1 MLTSPL
7 SFHLIDYITKE
18 MTIQKRAVVG
28 TTHALSREY
37 LVNQTSKNMEHSNDR
52 GNVMSDL
59 ERVVKEAEI
68 LKWAEKNRS
77 CKLTDAPH
85 WIVMALMED
94 IVYFDC
100 HLVEQV
106 VMALNGSWGAV
117 MQDGYLEHATEKL
130 MTNVLLASLHEDG
143 YIEISAGLLDDPRL
157 FDFDHDLDVQV
168 SLTQSGEEAQVWEEL
183 NLFEPIARQ
192 VELQ

>member
-1 MLTSPL
+1 MLTPL
-7 SFHLIDYITKE
+7 PSSHLSDYITKS
-18 MTIQKRAVVG
+18 MTVQKRAVVG
-28 TTHALSREY
+28 TTHALSGEY
-37 LVNQTSKNMEHSNDR
+37 LTNQTRKNTEHSNDR

-68 LKWAEKNRS
+68 MK
-77 CKLTDAPH
+77 
-85 WIVMALMED
+85 
-94 IVYFDC
+94 
-100 HLVEQV
+100 HLVEQL

-143 YIEISAGLLDDPRL
+143 YIEISPGLMDDPRL

>member
-1 MLTSPL
+1 MWTPLLFFYLTY
-7 SFHLIDYITKE
+7 YITKLIIVE
-18 MTIQKRAVVG
+18 TRAVVG

-37 LVNQTSKNMEHSNDR
+37 LVNQTRKNMEHSNDR
-52 GNVMSDL
+52 GNIMSDL
-59 ERVVKEAEI
+59 ERVVEKAEI
-68 LKWAEKNRS
+68 LKWAEENRR

-85 WIVMALMED
+85 WIIMALMED
-94 IVYFDC
+94 IVYLDC
-100 HLVEQV
+100 HLVEQL

-130 MTNVLLASLHEDG
+130 MTNILLASLHDDG
-143 YIEISAGLLDDPRL
+143 YIEISPGLIDDPRL

-192 VELQ
+192 VGLQ

>member
-1 MLTSPL
+1 MWTPLLFFYLTY
-7 SFHLIDYITKE
+7 YITKLIIVE
-18 MTIQKRAVVG
+18 TRVVVG
-28 TTHALSREY
+28 TAHALSREY
-37 LVNQTSKNMEHSNDR
+37 LVNQTRKNMEHSNDR
-52 GNVMSDL
+52 GNIMSDL
-59 ERVVKEAEI
+59 ERVVKKAEI
-68 LKWAEKNRS
+68 LKWAEENRR

-85 WIVMALMED
+85 GIIMALMED

-100 HLVEQV
+100 HLVEQL

-130 MTNVLLASLHEDG
+130 MTNILLASLHEDG
-143 YIEISAGLLDDPRL
+143 YIEISPGLIDDPRL

-192 VELQ
+192 VGLQ

>member
-1 MLTSPL
+1 
-7 SFHLIDYITKE
+7 
-18 MTIQKRAVVG
+18 
-28 TTHALSREY
+28 
-37 LVNQTSKNMEHSNDR
+37 
-52 GNVMSDL
+52 MSDL
-59 ERVVKEAEI
+59 ERVVEKAEI
-68 LKWAEKNRS
+68 LKWAEENRR

-85 WIVMALMED
+85 WIIMPLMED

-106 VMALNGSWGAV
+106 VMALNGAWGAV

-130 MTNVLLASLHEDG
+130 MTNILLASLHEDG
-143 YIEISAGLLDDPRL
+143 YIEISPGLIDDPRL

-168 SLTQSGEEAQVWEEL
+168 SLTQSGQEAQVWEEL

>member
-1 MLTSPL
+1 
-7 SFHLIDYITKE
+7 
-18 MTIQKRAVVG
+18 
-28 TTHALSREY
+28 
-37 LVNQTSKNMEHSNDR
+37 MEHSSDR
-52 GNVMSDL
+52 GNIMFDL

-68 LKWAEKNRS
+68 LKWAEENRR

-85 WIVMALMED
+85 WIVMTLMED

-100 HLVEQV
+100 HLVEQL

-143 YIEISAGLLDDPRL
+143 YIEISLGLMDDPRL
-157 FDFDHDLDVQV
+157 FDFDHDLDVQM

>member
-1 MLTSPL
+1 MLTPL
-7 SFHLIDYITKE
+7 PSSHLSDYITKS
-18 MTIQKRAVVG
+18 MTVQKRAVVG
-28 TTHALSREY
+28 TTHALSGEY
-37 LVNQTSKNMEHSNDR
+37 LTNQTRKNTEHSNDR

-68 LKWAEKNRS
+68 MKWAEENRR

-100 HLVEQV
+100 HLVEQL

-143 YIEISAGLLDDPRL
+143 YIEISPGLMDDPRL

>member
-1 MLTSPL
+1 MWTPLLFFYLTY
-7 SFHLIDYITKE
+7 YITKLIIVE
-18 MTIQKRAVVG
+18 TRVVVG
-28 TTHALSREY
+28 TAHALSREY
-37 LVNQTSKNMEHSNDR
+37 LVNQTRKNMEHSNDR
-52 GNVMSDL
+52 GNIMSDL
-59 ERVVKEAEI
+59 ETAVKKAEI
-68 LKWAEKNRS
+68 LKWAEENRS

-85 WIVMALMED
+85 GIIMALMED

-100 HLVEQV
+100 HLVEQL

-130 MTNVLLASLHEDG
+130 MTNILLASLHEDG
-143 YIEISAGLLDDPRL
+143 YIEISPGLIDDPRL

-192 VELQ
+192 VGLQ

>member
-143 YIEISAGLLDDPRL
+143 YIEISSGLMDDPRL